1 MKFALFEIGIIL
13 VIVMSTIY
21 FLLREYLFKI
31 HRGITILVYQK
42 PLKSVNIFH
51 KFLIV
56 APEAAPEGDI
66 LGEKGSG
73 VKEWKSQ
80 SRPSQKK

>member
-56 APEAAPEGDI
+56 APEGDI